1 MERLILHSGAGT
13 LPGEMARCREIRDA
27 LVTSLEEAF
36 GVLRGHGARE
46 AVLHALRLL
55 EDQGLFNAGTGSRLQ
70 ADGEIRM
77 SAGLMEGATGR
88 FCGVIN
94 VQHIRHPIDVAALL
108 SDQEYTVLAGE
119 QATSYS
125 HRHGMPYH
133 NPETPARR
141 REYEEKRG
149 SRHGTVGAVALDR
162 DGRIVAG
169 TSTGGLGYE
178 TPGRVSDSATV
189 AGTYASL
196 RAGVSCTGRGEH
208 IVNHAAAARV
218 VTRVEDG
225 LPLREAVARTIREGN
240 ALWYTYGLVS
250 LDREGR
256 IETGR
261 TAGVGALFHAWHDG
275 RRISTFLEG
284 DSPGG

>member
-1 MERLILHSGAGT
+1 MDRLIIHGGAGG
-13 LPGEMARCREIRDA
+13 LKAGMAHYREIRDA

-36 GVLRGHGARE
+36 RILRDRGARE
-46 AVLHALRLL
+46 AVLHAVRLL
-55 EDQGLFNAGTGSRLQ
+55 EDQDLFNAGTGSKLQ

-88 FCGVIN
+88 FSGVIN
-94 VQHIRHPIDVAALL
+94 VQHIRHPIDVAAHL
-108 SDQEYTVLAGE
+108 SDQEHTVLAGE
-119 QATSYS
+119 QATDYC
-125 HRHGMPYH
+125 HRHRMPRY

-141 REYEEKRG
+141 REYEEKRRG
-149 SRHGTVGAVALDR
+149 LHGTVGAVALDR

-169 TSTGGLGYE
+169 TSTGGMGYE
-178 TPGRVSDSATV
+178 TPGRVSDSPTV
-189 AGTYASL
+189 AGTYASS

-208 IVNHAAAARV
+208 IVNQAAAARV

-225 LPLREAVARTIREGN
+225 LSLPEAVARTIREGSEFR
-240 ALWYTYGLVS
+240 YEYGLIG

-261 TAGVGALFHAWHDG
+261 TTWVDALFYAWHDG
-275 RRISTFLEG
+275 KSIYTFLE
-284 DSPGG
+284 